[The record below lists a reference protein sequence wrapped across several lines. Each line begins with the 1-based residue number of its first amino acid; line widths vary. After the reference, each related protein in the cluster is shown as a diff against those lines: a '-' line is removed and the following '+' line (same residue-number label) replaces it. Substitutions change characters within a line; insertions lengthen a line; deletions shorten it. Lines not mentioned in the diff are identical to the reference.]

1 MDKLKKILHSKW
13 FTIIWTTV
21 AIPLLIL
28 KLYIMLFGLTDLYNS
43 LQPWESLLCLALIAT
58 ATLKK
63 IL

>member
-1 MDKLKKILHSKW
+1 MDKLKNILHSKW
-13 FTIIWTTV
+13 FTIVWTTV

-43 LQPWESLLCLALIAT
+43 LQPWESLLCLTLIAT